1 MGYKNKDLS
10 VLAYANGFTLWHY
23 STRDDIDMIETQR
36 KYFTPNV
43 VRLMNV
49 GDMIII
55 SSRNLVYMRCITH
68 IENDELTLAPIR

>member
-10 VLAYANGFTLWHY
+10 VLAYANGFTLWQY
-23 STRDDIDMIETQR
+23 KTNDDIDMIDTQR

-68 IENDELTLAPIR
+68 IENDEVSFAVVR

>member
-1 MGYKNKDLS
+1 MAYQNKNLS
-10 VLAYANGFTLWHY
+10 VLAYANGFTLWLY
-23 STRDDIDMIETQR
+23 QTKDDIEMIETQR

-55 SSRNLVYMRCITH
+55 NSRNLVYMRCITH
-68 IENDELTLAPIR
+68 IENDEISFAVVR